1 MQFIKSTRESV
12 SVQVTQ
18 ESVSGTASHA
28 TIHISTTSMDNIVHI
43 HVVIYRIITCIKLSM
58 LQVMHTV
65 SECAM
70 RLKVV

>member
-1 MQFIKSTRESV
+1 MQFIKSTRESL

-18 ESVSGTASHA
+18 ESVSGIASHA

-43 HVVIYRIITCIKLSM
+43 VIYRIITCIKLSM
-58 LQVMHTV
+58 LQVMHAV